1 MSSLLLIVKSVKDAI
16 LVTSVIDRPT
26 LAYCLLID
34 GEGLQWCCLN
44 AATAAQM
51 ATALERYL
59 LIVRPQFRRAH
70 WKRWMTYTTLVA
82 SWFVGIVFTIPAMV
96 VSTRVADGACRVLQ
110 RWPHDRDPV
119 VYGLLYFNLNFVL
132 SLIGFV
138 YFYASIILT
147 IQRQMN
153 ALAAHGMSVDS
164 QTRNLTA
171 QMSTTKTLIFVVVC
185 YFVCWTPNRLL
196 FLVSVVKGDQIIT
209 DARRMTVVI
218 AFLDTSVSPFIHILR
233 FHGIRNKLRS
243 RMKCWRKKSRID
255 VTSAQV
261 AATTQQTQHRLT

>member
-16 LVTSVIDRPT
+16 PVTHSVVRLN

-59 LIVRPQFRRAH
+59 LIVRPQFQRIMH
-70 WKRWMTYTTLVA
+70 WKRWTTYSTLVA
-82 SWFVGIVFTIPAMV
+82 SWFVGVVFTMPAMI
-96 VSTRVADGACRVLQ
+96 VSARFADGVCNVLQ
-110 RWPHDRDPV
+110 RWPHDNVDPL

-132 SLIGFV
+132 SLIGFA
-138 YFYASIILT
+138 YFYTSIIMT

-153 ALAAHGMSVDS
+153 ALAGHGMSADGQARSLRS
-164 QTRNLTA
+164 QMN
-171 QMSTTKTLIFVVVC
+171 TTKTLVFVVVC
-185 YFVCWTPNRLL
+185 YFVCWTPNRLF
-196 FLVSVVKGDQIIT
+196 FLVSVVRGNQIIT
-209 DARRMTVVI
+209 DARQITVVI
-218 AFLDTSVSPFIHILR
+218 AFLDASVSPFIHILR
-233 FHGIRNKLRS
+233 FKGIRNMFRG
-243 RMKCWRKKSRID
+243 RMACWRKKSRID

-261 AATTQQTQHRLT
+261 QATNQHHLT

>member
-1 MSSLLLIVKSVKDAI
+1 MSSLLLIVKSAKDVM
-16 LVTSVIDRPT
+16 LVTHSFDRPS

-59 LIVRPQFRRAH
+59 LIVSPQFQRMH
-70 WKRWMTYTTLVA
+70 WKRWMTYSTLVA

-96 VSTRVADGACRVLQ
+96 VSTRLADGVCHILE
-110 RWPHDRDPV
+110 RWPHERDPLI
-119 VYGLLYFNLNFVL
+119 YGLLYFNLNFVL

-153 ALAAHGMSVDS
+153 ALAAHGMSADT
-164 QTRNLTA
+164 QTRNLRT
-171 QMSTTKTLIFVVVC
+171 QMNTTKTLIFVVVC
-185 YFVCWTPNRLL
+185 YFVCWTPNRLF
-196 FLVSVVKGDQIIT
+196 FLVSVVKGNQVIT
-209 DARRMTVVI
+209 DARQITVVI

-233 FHGIRNKLRS
+233 FQGIGNKFRS
-243 RMKCWRKKSRID
+243 RMPCWRKKSRID

-261 AATTQQTQHRLT
+261 QVTSQHRLT